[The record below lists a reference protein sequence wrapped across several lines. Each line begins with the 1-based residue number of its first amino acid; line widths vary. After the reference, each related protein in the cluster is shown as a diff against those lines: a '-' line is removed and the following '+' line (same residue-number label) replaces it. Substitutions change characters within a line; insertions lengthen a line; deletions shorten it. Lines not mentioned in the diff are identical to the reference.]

1 MRNYE
6 PSTPRVALGLAA
18 AAMTAITM
26 SAFVLVPAK
35 TESYGG
41 SLAMHAPAA
50 LTVSCTT
57 DKGERASTKS

>member
-6 PSTPRVALGLAA
+6 PSAPRVALGLAA

-41 SLAMHAPAA
+41 TLAMH
-50 LTVSCTT
+50 
-57 DKGERASTKS
+57 DRQR